1 MDNEQLTKEEDMHT
15 RTTQTVAPKPTSVL
29 HKGGSRSPNAV
40 TTALKQ
46 SLSQLSMRARGAF
59 PCLYG
64 HCSVTPTNQLR
75 CWVRALQQLGLL
87 EPPLL
92 RPLLKQERVL
102 WKDHHRVASWMFE
115 EPNLRVWSTEAKNH
129 QEKSC
134 YWEFQGK
141 KTLA

>member
-46 SLSQLSMRARGAF
+46 RRMRARGAF

-75 CWVRALQQLGLL
+75 SSFYHRSCSCSVRSIYKVHLQNGVHL
-87 EPPLL
+87 
-92 RPLLKQERVL
+92 
-102 WKDHHRVASWMFE
+102 
-115 EPNLRVWSTEAKNH
+115 
-129 QEKSC
+129 
-134 YWEFQGK
+134 
-141 KTLA
+141 